1 MFLETRYEPCVVDE
15 VGTADPNMATSRNM
29 IGSSAAYAAGYTG
42 AGTRVAVTDT
52 GLDMDHQCFDE
63 AAFAYSLSLL
73 EKEYDLLDAED
84 ITAVPDQLNAKER
97 TPSLTA
103 EKLYK
108 TSKVPYGYNYIDKTA
123 SYVDHDKD
131 D

>member
-1 MFLETRYEPCVVDE
+1 
-15 VGTADPNMATSRNM
+15 M

>member
-1 MFLETRYEPCVVDE
+1 M
-15 VGTADPNMATSRNM
+15 
-29 IGSSAAYAAGYTG
+29 
-42 AGTRVAVTDT
+42 AVTDT